1 MAINLPANPPGNP
14 DTQAKPP
21 RRGGGCLIAAGVLI
35 GPVIGV
41 MFGETS
47 IGLVAGL
54 AVGILAAVALA
65 VADGKR

>member
-1 MAINLPANPPGNP
+1 MANNPTVTP
-14 DTQAKPP
+14 DAPAKPP
-21 RRGGGCLIAAGVLI
+21 RRGGGCLIAAGVMI

-54 AVGILAAVALA
+54 GFGVLAAIALA
-65 VADGKR
+65 IADRRR

>member
-1 MAINLPANPPGNP
+1 MAINSPENP
-14 DTQAKPP
+14 DAPAKPP
-21 RRGGGCLIAAGVLI
+21 RRGGGCLIAAGVLV

-54 AVGILAAVALA
+54 AIGILAAIALA
-65 VADGKR
+65 VADRKR

>member
-1 MAINLPANPPGNP
+1 MANNPPVNSDAP
-14 DTQAKPP
+14 AKPP

-54 AVGILAAVALA
+54 AIGILAAVALA
-65 VADGKR
+65 VADRQR

>member
-1 MAINLPANPPGNP
+1 MANNPPVIP
-14 DTQAKPP
+14 DTPAKPP

-54 AVGILAAVALA
+54 AIGILAAVALA
-65 VADGKR
+65 VADRQR